1 MRACAVRAC
10 VVRRGLVCVCACMC
24 TLRFQN
30 AEITLRFQILDLS
43 EAVALPTGVQTGG
56 QRLAR
61 RRKRA
66 HKYTQIYSP
75 ESTFANYFCETLNCK
90 NAKNKTNLED
100 SQTHAA
106 RGTARLCLPLHRPP
120 KQASRPI
127 LISQEE
133 GPPYL
138 SHLDFLVHF

>member
-1 MRACAVRAC
+1 MEARRRPPPNEEGGACFDAPGAVLAPATAKK
-10 VVRRGLVCVCACMC
+10 CACMC

-66 HKYTQIYSP
+66 HK
-75 ESTFANYFCETLNCK
+75 
-90 NAKNKTNLED
+90 NARKK
-100 SQTHAA
+100 
-106 RGTARLCLPLHRPP
+106 
-120 KQASRPI
+120 
-127 LISQEE
+127 
-133 GPPYL
+133 
-138 SHLDFLVHF
+138 